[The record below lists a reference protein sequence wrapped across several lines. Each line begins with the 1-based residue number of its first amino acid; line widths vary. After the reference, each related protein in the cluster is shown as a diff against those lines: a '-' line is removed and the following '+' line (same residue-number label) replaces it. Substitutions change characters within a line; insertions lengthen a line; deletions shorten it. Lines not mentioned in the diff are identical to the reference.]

1 MNLDPRTVVFF
12 NAMGALLMSIAL
24 FGVSRAYSRQMNGMH
39 RWAWATLAQAVG
51 WILLGM
57 RGVIPDLA
65 SVVLAQTL
73 LVISLTMYHHAI
85 REFTERP
92 APLAW
97 IYLPAALDLVAT
109 VYWTMSSDN
118 VAARTS
124 AIAVCTAAAM
134 LQSSDVL
141 LSGGARARPA
151 SHRFTGRAFL
161 ACGTVLS
168 VRAVD
173 YAAVAGVTT
182 TTANAAIFEPGA
194 IQDASFLT
202 FYVSVI
208 VLTFGFVLM
217 CNDRDTEQ
225 MRRLALVAQ
234 RTTSGVFLTDAD
246 ERIDWVNPALTVMT
260 GIDGAAALG
269 LSTPA
274 LLPEIGATDAVARS
288 WRHATERHEAFDQE
302 IAFTHPDGTP
312 RWFQLLANPVFSDS
326 GEFEHTVAVLTDITH
341 RKIHELGLV
350 AAKDHAEAAVRAKS
364 DFLAMMSHEI
374 RTPMNGILG
383 MTSLL
388 TGTDL
393 SAEQAEYTEATRRAA
408 QLLLEVI
415 NDILDFSKVEAGKLA
430 IEPIPF
436 DVHAAVADVAEL
448 LVPRAME
455 KGLKTVLRL
464 APDAPRRV
472 IGDPGRIRQVLLNL
486 LGNAVK
492 FTDTG
497 QIVVGVELVAG
508 RSPTQLRFE
517 VRDSGI
523 GISDA
528 TIGTLFEPFVQA
540 DASTTRRFGGT
551 GLGLSISRRL
561 VELMGGEIG
570 VRSTEGVGSTF
581 WFTLPLPEDP
591 NPPPQPPQGAALP
604 GVRALVVD
612 DVELNVH
619 VMREWM
625 RAWGMRVESA
635 SDGNAAL
642 ALLRAAAVADDAFRV
657 AVIDNRM
664 PFMDGETLGRAVRT
678 DPDLFRM
685 PLVIATS
692 APTRGDAERFQRAGF
707 DAYLTKPLRPD
718 TLKGTLEITL
728 ALPSDRSR
736 EAPLITR
743 HSLVESTGSPMLRA
757 HPSLVI
763 ADDTLDAPARLQI
776 LLVEDNPINQMVAGK
791 MLEQL
796 GCDVDIAGDGID
808 AVEQSAK
815 REFDVIFMD
824 MQMPRLDGLEATRRI
839 RLRGGADATRPIVAM
854 TANAMDGDRERC
866 LDAGM
871 NDYITKPISRES
883 LTRVLAT
890 LDPHRS

>member
-73 LVISLTMYHHAI
+73 LVISLTMYHHAL

-168 VRAVD
+168 VRAVY
-173 YAAVAGVTT
+173 YAAVAGVT

-202 FYVSVI
+202 FYVMVI

-234 RTTSGVFLTDAD
+234 RTTSGVFLTDAN
-246 ERIDWVNPALTVMT
+246 ERIDWVNPAFTVMT

-269 LSTPA
+269 LCTPA

-288 WRHATERHEAFDQE
+288 WRHATERREAFDQE
-302 IAFTHPDGTP
+302 IAFAHPDGTP

-326 GEFEHTVAVLTDITH
+326 GAFEHTVAVLTDITH

-492 FTDTG
+492 FTDAG

-581 WFTLPLPEDP
+581 WFTLPLPEDQ

-757 HPSLVI
+757 HPALVI

-796 GCDVDIAGDGID
+796 GCDVDIAGAGID

>member
-73 LVISLTMYHHAI
+73 LVISLTMYHHAL

-168 VRAVD
+168 VRAVY
-173 YAAVAGVTT
+173 YAAVAGVT

-234 RTTSGVFLTDAD
+234 RTTSGVFLTDAN
-246 ERIDWVNPALTVMT
+246 ERIDWVNPAFTVMT

-269 LSTPA
+269 LCTPA

-288 WRHATERHEAFDQE
+288 WRHATERREAFDQE
-302 IAFTHPDGTP
+302 IAFAHPDGTP

-326 GEFEHTVAVLTDITH
+326 GAFEHTVAVLTDITH

-492 FTDTG
+492 FTDAG

-581 WFTLPLPEDP
+581 WFTLPLPEDQ

-757 HPSLVI
+757 HPALVI

-796 GCDVDIAGDGID
+796 GCDVDIAGAGID